1 LLKGE
6 INLLLRYPLSI
17 IIYLLP
23 VILVSITIHELAH
36 GYISY
41 KLGDPTAKNAGRLT
55 LNPLKHLDILGTI
68 MILISGF
75 GWAKPVPINPIY
87 YRDRKKGTML
97 VSLAGPL
104 SNIFLALLFS
114 FPMAFIGSKYSMISF
129 ATIFDAGSLI
139 FYKGFSLPMVMFN
152 LSRLFYIININLAV
166 FNMIPVPPLDG
177 SKILA
182 GILPQNKYFALMQ
195 YENIIGVIFLIILF
209 LFPNVIGRVMSP
221 FIWIIETAMR
231 CIAVPILK
239 LLTGAYVVV

>member
-1 LLKGE
+1 
-6 INLLLRYPLSI
+6 LLLRYPLSI

-36 GYISY
+36 GYCSY

-68 MILISGF
+68 MILISAF
-75 GWAKPVPINPIY
+75 GWPKPVPINPMY
-87 YRDRKKGTML
+87 YRDRKRGTML
-97 VSLAGPL
+97 VSIAGPL

-114 FPMAFIGSKYSMISF
+114 FPMAFIGSKYGMLSF

-139 FYKGFSLPMVMFN
+139 FYRGFSLPMIIFN

-166 FNMIPVPPLDG
+166 FNLIPVPPLDG

-182 GILPQNKYFALMQ
+182 GVLPQNKYFALMQ
-195 YENIIGVIFLIILF
+195 YENVIGMIFLVVLF
-209 LFPNVIGRVMSP
+209 LFPNIIGRIMSP

-231 CIAVPILK
+231 YIAVPILR
-239 LLTGAYVVV
+239 LITEAYVVV

>member
-1 LLKGE
+1 M
-6 INLLLRYPLSI
+6 LLRYPLSI

-104 SNIFLALLFS
+104 SIFFLH
-114 FPMAFIGSKYSMISF
+114 
-129 ATIFDAGSLI
+129 
-139 FYKGFSLPMVMFN
+139 
-152 LSRLFYIININLAV
+152 
-166 FNMIPVPPLDG
+166 
-177 SKILA
+177 
-182 GILPQNKYFALMQ
+182 YF
-195 YENIIGVIFLIILF
+195 F
-209 LFPNVIGRVMSP
+209 LFR
-221 FIWIIETAMR
+221 W
-231 CIAVPILK
+231 
-239 LLTGAYVVV
+239 LL